1 MIDNPMLKQFAS
13 LLEKAAEL
21 REQMSEL
28 LSEQHLSPWWQD
40 CIALHHGLLEVEQSL
55 VRQMKQGAF
64 RNQIENHP
72 SWRQVEKLLRK
83 AESLRNQMSAQLPDT
98 RFATWLHEGTALH
111 HDLLKAEKTF
121 AGQLELEALRK
132 LIKEDTHDHP
142 NCVQGTLPLIKQMHQ
157 WLDDDIFVIQYSQD
171 REKIRETYDRIERE
185 LDVLRNRMAA
195 DGLLEKLL
203 TCADHIRGCLSEAAA
218 RDLDAIKK
226 ENILERGRQSVTR
239 LATLHQ
245 SIRNLIL
252 APQMDQKRVASECSK
267 MQKELN
273 NLENNC
279 INNKQLERFYKDVC
293 HE

>member
-1 MIDNPMLKQFAS
+1 
-13 LLEKAAEL
+13 
-21 REQMSEL
+21 MSEL

-55 VRQMKQGAF
+55 VRQMKQEAF

-121 AGQLELEALRK
+121 AGQLELEAFRE
-132 LIKEDTHDHP
+132 IFTADTCDHQG
-142 NCVQGTLPLIKQMHQ
+142 CVQGTLPLMTQMIDWLSIEIPNTDFLIKNNQ
-157 WLDDDIFVIQYSQD
+157 LKRLREICDDI
-171 REKIRETYDRIERE
+171 EWM
-185 LDVLRNRMAA
+185 LDVLRKRLAA

-226 ENILERGRQSVTR
+226 ENILGSGRQSVERIAALIQSVRNHALEPQQER
-239 LATLHQ
+239 LR
-245 SIRNLIL
+245 I
-252 APQMDQKRVASECSK
+252 VSK
-267 MQKELN
+267 LGKEFDRLKNDCICN
-273 NLENNC
+273 NLL
-279 INNKQLERFYKDVC
+279 QRFYK
-293 HE
+293 EIFP